1 MHSLLYPGSGV
12 DIEQLVLD
20 LHERLDS
27 LQFRQ
32 VWQVGAPDGVD
43 GKDSHT
49 CHFASHAIPVA
60 ADPKPDAEV
69 LLAAG
74 YGCGQGI
81 VANNL
86 MVGLFREFLRKI
98 FGETT

>member
-1 MHSLLYPGSGV
+1 
-12 DIEQLVLD
+12 
-20 LHERLDS
+20 
-27 LQFRQ
+27 
-32 VWQVGAPDGVD
+32 
-43 GKDSHT
+43 
-49 CHFASHAIPVA
+49 VA
-60 ADPKPDAEV
+60 ADPKPDQAEF

-86 MVGLFREFLRKI
+86 MVGLFREFLGKI

>member
-1 MHSLLYPGSGV
+1 MTQEPESKYRLSFMQQGMLVHSLLYPGSGV

-20 LHERLDS
+20 LRERLDS
-27 LQFRQ
+27 LQVRQ
-32 VWQVGAPDGVD
+32 
-43 GKDSHT
+43 
-49 CHFASHAIPVA
+49 
-60 ADPKPDAEV
+60 EV
-69 LLAAG
+69 LLATG

-86 MVGLFREFLRKI
+86 MVGLFREFLGKI